1 MATMKT
7 ISAALKL
14 VDAKKEN
21 LRKAFDDLQSQS
33 SSLSSFSLSWPDLDS
48 HFSSLQSSLQH
59 KFKILQSQQEQLQS
73 QPSDPPPQPQPQ
85 SQPSDPK
92 SESVRARPE
101 LRSFCEK
108 MDGLA
113 LRKYMIDRPDSR
125 FVIKDELPDAL
136 GYAPDAPTM
145 VLDAMEGFYVPDSK
159 RSKKEDK
166 ELCAIRRNC
175 VVLLE
180 VLMRLGVE
188 IGGEVRERAKQV
200 AMEWKRNVNVNE
212 DNTLEVLGFLHL
224 LATYGL
230 ADCFSVEDLVDFTVI
245 IARFHQSVELCRV
258 LALGDRISDVI
269 LKLISKGKQLLA
281 VRFIFEFELTDK
293 FPPVPLLKEYV
304 MESKKFGKN
313 DCKGGKSSL
322 GLQKEAITKEVH
334 ALKSVIKVIEEH
346 KLESE
351 YPKEKLVKRVET
363 LEKLKS
369 GRKQSEASP
378 ASKTQQQSKPQ
389 KFIGNKRP
397 RNTAPAGP
405 AATPGV
411 AATSSTAPAFQQSRL
426 LPAGLLPEHPAPYLS
441 SPAGPYGLAG
451 SAVAPNA
458 GSPAGAPLGVP
469 GNAMPT
475 QPYVY
480 PSESH
485 MPSGYYE
492 QPIAYAGYGL
502 LPQYHPPYYPQ

>member
-1 MATMKT
+1 
-7 ISAALKL
+7 
-14 VDAKKEN
+14 
-21 LRKAFDDLQSQS
+21 
-33 SSLSSFSLSWPDLDS
+33 
-48 HFSSLQSSLQH
+48 
-59 KFKILQSQQEQLQS
+59 
-73 QPSDPPPQPQPQ
+73 
-85 SQPSDPK
+85 
-92 SESVRARPE
+92 
-101 LRSFCEK
+101 
-108 MDGLA
+108 MDGLG

-136 GYAPDAPTM
+136 GHAPDAPTM
-145 VLDAMEGFYVPDSK
+145 VLDAMEGFYAPDSK

-188 IGGEVRERAKQV
+188 IGGEVRERAKQI

-258 LALGDRISDVI
+258 LALGDRISGIFYMLCCVEVYTSFSTSNGLARIYYVI

-304 MESKKFGKN
+304 MESKKFGKK

-351 YPKEKLVKRVET
+351 YPKEKLVKRIET

-426 LPAGLLPEHPAPYLS
+426 LPAGFVARTSCSIPKLTSWAVWLGGFCCRPKCRLTS
-441 SPAGPYGLAG
+441 RSPFGCSWECDAYAALC
-451 SAVAPNA
+451 
-458 GSPAGAPLGVP
+458 
-469 GNAMPT
+469 
-475 QPYVY
+475 VY